1 MIPASSLETSGEA
14 QLIELARQGDR
25 GAFDELARA
34 YYPRMLRV
42 ALRTVRHMDDAEDV
56 VQQALTS
63 AYVHLDSFRQDSSFV
78 TWLTR
83 ITLNEA
89 LTALRRRRHQFVEL
103 DDNASGAEEKQAP
116 VLVCGS
122 ENPEQR
128 MLRSETTNL
137 LHQSLGA
144 VKPSYR
150 EAMRL
155 RLLEDLSLEE
165 IARRLKI
172 PVNTVKVH
180 LFRGRQAM
188 KLFLQQRLAVPATA

>member
-1 MIPASSLETSGEA
+1 MTPAISHGPLDEA
-14 QLIELARQGDR
+14 QLIELALQGNR
-25 GAFDELARA
+25 GAFDELVQS

-63 AYVHLDSFRQDSSFV
+63 AYLHLDSFRQDASFV

-89 LTALRRRRHQFVEL
+89 LSALRRRKHQFVEL
-103 DDNASGAEEKQAP
+103 DETLKGPEDRP
-116 VLVCGS
+116 VALVCKR
-122 ENPEQR
+122 ETPEQHV
-128 MLRSETTNL
+128 LRDETETL
-137 LHQSLGA
+137 VRQSLGA
-144 VKPSYR
+144 VRPSYR

-155 RLLEDLSLEE
+155 RLFEDLSLEE

-188 KLFLQQRLAVPATA
+188 KGFLQQRLALPATA

>member
-1 MIPASSLETSGEA
+1 MIPASSPENLGEV

-34 YYPRMLRV
+34 YAPRMLRV
-42 ALRTVRHMDDAEDV
+42 ALRTVRNMDDAEDV

-103 DDNASGAEEKQAP
+103 DEAPQGGEDRQAP
-116 VLVCGS
+116 VLVCGN

-128 MLRSETTNL
+128 MLRSETASL
-137 LHQSLGA
+137 LRQSLTA

-180 LFRGRQAM
+180 LYRGRQAM
-188 KLFLQQRLAVPATA
+188 KSFLEQRLAVPATA

>member
-1 MIPASSLETSGEA
+1 MNPASSPENLGEV

-25 GAFDELARA
+25 EAFDELARA
-34 YYPRMLRV
+34 YSPRMLRV
-42 ALRTVRHMDDAEDV
+42 ALRTVRNMDDAEDV

-103 DDNASGAEEKQAP
+103 DEAPQGEERQAP
-116 VLVCGS
+116 VLVCGD

-128 MLRSETTNL
+128 MLRSETATL
-137 LHQSLGA
+137 LHQSLTA

-180 LFRGRQAM
+180 LYRGRQAM
-188 KLFLQQRLAVPATA
+188 KSFLEQRLAVPTPA